1 MESYPFER
9 FYLQKLG
16 NKFRELLGLIKIETV
31 IAKILSD
38 EYKLLYSCICKI
50 SSFTYKLFHRPRNV
64 LSPDSRNST
73 EGTAAVASFRYFQVC
88 VVSGTRNL
96 ALESQVIAVLNT
108 QFIKNV
114 INIIDAE
121 VPFYPGDLGFKIVH
135 VTFSEAAHYIKIIYI
150 ASFPC
155 PDIFKNCVD
164 TFFLCIVNESAG
176 INYD

>member
-1 MESYPFER
+1 MS
-9 FYLQKLG
+9 
-16 NKFRELLGLIKIETV
+16 
-31 IAKILSD
+31 
-38 EYKLLYSCICKI
+38 I
-50 SSFTYKLFHRPRNV
+50 SSFTPAFARYP
-64 LSPDSRNST
+64 
-73 EGTAAVASFRYFQVC
+73 ASLTSSSIGLEMYFQVC

-176 INYD
+176 IN